1 MSQRRR
7 GTAKQSPVKHPSG
20 KAPSQRQLR
29 IGELLRAA
37 LSEIF
42 TRRDVLDP
50 VLREAII
57 TVSEV
62 RASPDLKNAVAY
74 VVPLGHSDP
83 TSVVDALNH
92 AKKFY
97 RGEVSRAVTLKH
109 MPDLTFAPDTTFDYA
124 ESVDAMLSSPKVAR
138 DLTKDAKDSAS
149 DPESDCGGEG

>member
-1 MSQRRR
+1 MSQRRK
-7 GTAKQSPVKHPSG
+7 GTIKAPSG
-20 KAPSQRQLR
+20 RAPSQRQLR

-74 VVPLGHSDP
+74 VVPLGHDDP
-83 TSVVDALNH
+83 TSVVDALNK
-92 AKKFY
+92 AKRFF

-109 MPDLTFAPDTTFDYA
+109 MPDLTFAADTTFDYA
-124 ESVDAMLSSPKVAR
+124 ESVDAMLSSPNVAR
-138 DLTKDAKDSAS
+138 DLKDPAFDPES
-149 DPESDCGGEG
+149 DPESDIGGEG

>member
-1 MSQRRR
+1 MSQRRK
-7 GTAKQSPVKHPSG
+7 GTIKAPSG
-20 KAPSQRQLR
+20 RAPSQRQLR

-83 TSVVDALNH
+83 ASVVDALNH

-109 MPDLTFAPDTTFDYA
+109 MPDLTFAADTTFDYA
-124 ESVDAMLSSPKVAR
+124 ESVDAMLSSPKVAQ
-138 DLTKDAKDSAS
+138 DLDKDLDKDLKDSES
-149 DPESDCGGEG
+149 DPESDIGGEG

>member
-1 MSQRRR
+1 MSQRRK
-7 GTAKQSPVKHPSG
+7 GTIKPPSG

-29 IGELLRAA
+29 IGEVLRTA
-37 LSEIF
+37 LSEIL

-74 VVPLGHSDP
+74 VVPLGHPDP

-92 AKKFY
+92 AKKYF
-97 RGEVSRAVTLKH
+97 RGEVSRAVILKH
-109 MPDLTFAPDTTFDYA
+109 MPELVFAADTTFDYA
-124 ESVDAMLSSPKVAR
+124 ESVDAMLSSPRVAR
-138 DLTKDAKDSAS
+138 DLKDFGSDAAS
-149 DPESDCGGEG
+149 DVDGED